1 METVIENQKS
11 MPLEH
16 NSSDMKRVCVSM
28 SENDVFRMELF
39 RTLFRMPN
47 SRKERLES
55 DGKLVS
61 LALMALQ
68 GILNEYRAESGV
80 EFPTYEEVL
89 KFVKDR
95 QGKAVI

>member
-1 METVIENQKS
+1 MGFATENQKT
-11 MPLEH
+11 MPLDQKYG
-16 NSSDMKRVCVSM
+16 NNKRICVSM
-28 SENDVFRMELF
+28 DENEVFRLELF

-47 SRKERLES
+47 TRKERLES
-55 DGKLVS
+55 DGKVIT

-68 GILNEYRAESGV
+68 GALNEYRAESEV

-95 QGKAVI
+95 QGKGVI